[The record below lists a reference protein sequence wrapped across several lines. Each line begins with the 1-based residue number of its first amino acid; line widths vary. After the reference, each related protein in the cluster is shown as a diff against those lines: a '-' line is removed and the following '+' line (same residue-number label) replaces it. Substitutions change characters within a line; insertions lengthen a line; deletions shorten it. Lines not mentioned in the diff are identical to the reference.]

1 MVLPSS
7 RGMAAKWAEL
17 TRESIGPQEPT
28 EGEELA
34 GVQTCTLQPP
44 AGSQE
49 AATRKLSRPA
59 GGEGRSWR
67 SWRSWR
73 PGRWHSTRACVA
85 VSDAVRIQCRD
96 HSTAGLARSSLRER
110 PGGLIV
116 DAAAAGGRRRQARWR
131 SRYLSGTKREGTAA
145 AEALGKSPPPP
156 LPARLCESTR
166 RLRPSASPLAG
177 RPGLRESWVPGRQGH
192 AGS

>member
-7 RGMAAKWAEL
+7 RGMAAKGAEL

-28 EGEELA
+28 KGEELA

-49 AATRKLSRPA
+49 AATRKLTRPA

-67 SWRSWR
+67 SWRSWC

-85 VSDAVRIQCRD
+85 VSDAVRRIQCRD

-116 DAAAAGGRRRQARWR
+116 DAAAAGGRWRQARWR

-145 AEALGKSPPPP
+145 AEAPGKSPPPP
-156 LPARLCESTR
+156 RPA
-166 RLRPSASPLAG
+166 LRIHPAAASFCVPFG
-177 RPGLRESWVPGRQGH
+177 RPPWPTGVLGAW
-192 AGS
+192 